1 MTYTETG
8 TVEVLEAAILKKNP
22 VRNRPPLNSFS
33 KEWIGASLDG
43 ELLSPRTYVCYT
55 SSVAYLSMSAA
66 YRFEGSAAPS
76 SVSSAPRE
84 YIRKE
89 EMTVVKLKRN
99 NGILTEFVAYDLSP
113 NRAHIDW
120 HACRHHT
127 SLIGEPVWPA
137 VRLLVDETVVAPW
150 ASLPRSAGE

>member
-1 MTYTETG
+1 
-8 TVEVLEAAILKKNP
+8 
-22 VRNRPPLNSFS
+22 
-33 KEWIGASLDG
+33 
-43 ELLSPRTYVCYT
+43 
-55 SSVAYLSMSAA
+55 MSAA

-89 EMTVVKLKRN
+89 ELTVVKLGRN
-99 NGILTEFVAYDLSP
+99 NETLTEFVAYDLGLSDTPDP

-127 SLIGEPVWPA
+127 SLIGERVWPA